1 MKVGP
6 ETILCINFY
15 EWIKNETNFG
25 RSFFHIPNEAKRN
38 FVNAQLMQ
46 KMGIV
51 SGVLDYL
58 CTKTTNTNKKG
69 LWLEIKTQGKKSTK
83 KQKEFMKIQEDD
95 GFAFSCCDDIEEA
108 KLIVRLLYPDYMK
121 KAID

>member
-15 EWIKNETNFG
+15 EWIKNKTTLG
-25 RSFFHIPNEAKRN
+25 DSFFHIPNEAKRG

-46 KMGIV
+46 KMGMV

-58 CTKTTNTNKKG
+58 CTKSTSYGDKG
-69 LWLEIKTQGKKSTK
+69 LWLEIKTAGKNPTK
-83 KQKEFMKIQEDD
+83 KQRDFMRQQKLDD
-95 GFAFSCCDDIEEA
+95 FRALFCDNLEEA
-108 KLIVRLLYPDYMK
+108 KEIIIDLYPQY
-121 KAID
+121 II